1 MTISKSYW
9 RVGLII
15 FFVGVFAFLLWHALK
30 LLTASPPDPWIIGDW
45 LINYQGGIVRRG
57 FAGELFF
64 RLAQIANLSPV
75 LLVVAFQVLMYLVF
89 LINAC
94 RLAVH
99 SSFSALNA
107 AIIFSPAFILFPA
120 LDPLGAFR
128 KEIIIFALYSM
139 VCWRLASSKTVSG
152 RMLALIGA
160 ASVLIVLS
168 HEMLV
173 IFLPYLIYPFILYEG
188 GVGTKTKQVAL
199 ALLPAFTA
207 AIFLIAFNKPD
218 AQVVDA
224 VCRSLQAYAPED
236 CISAGETMGA
246 ISFLQ
251 QDVAAAHEFVLNSTS
266 TDAVVAQFLVA
277 ILSFLPVSLTLL
289 IKRRAVDPNKNA
301 QFWLTIGIFAAIL
314 GSLPLLWVMA
324 DYGRIIYLH
333 TVFLSMLALMMTQ
346 DRGNTA
352 LQLDRNQV
360 IAWVAAF
367 AFVINWRLYHWKTSL
382 GYSFPLLKIM
392 YEILFKG

>member
-9 RVGLII
+9 RVGLIV
-15 FFVGVFAFLLWHALK
+15 FFVGVFAFLLWHALE

-64 RLAQIANLSPV
+64 RLAQLASISPV
-75 LLVVAFQVLMYLVF
+75 LLVVAFQILMYLVF

-94 RLAVH
+94 RLAAH

-107 AIIFSPAFILFPA
+107 AIIFSPAFILFPV

-139 VCWRLASSKTVSG
+139 VCWRLASSKTISG
-152 RMLALIGA
+152 RMLTFIGL

-168 HEMLV
+168 HEMLA
-173 IFLPYLIYPFILYEG
+173 IFLPYLICPFILYEQR
-188 GVGTKTKQVAL
+188 VGAKTKQAAL
-199 ALLPAFTA
+199 ALLPAFA
-207 AIFLIAFNKPD
+207 VAIVLIAFNKPD
-218 AQVVDA
+218 AQVVDSI
-224 VCRSLQAYAPED
+224 CRSLQAYAPED
-236 CISAGETMGA
+236 CTSTSETIGA

-251 QDVAAAHEFVLNSTS
+251 QDVVAAHEFVLKSTS
-266 TDAVVAQFLVA
+266 ADAVVTQLLVA
-277 ILSFLPVSLTLL
+277 ILSFLPVSLTIL
-289 IKRRAVDPNKNA
+289 IMRKAAVPNKNA
-301 QFWLTIGIFAAIL
+301 QLWLTIGIFAVIF

-324 DYGRIIYLH
+324 DYGRIIYIH

-346 DRGNTA
+346 DRNNTA
-352 LQLDRNQV
+352 LSLDTNRIV
-360 IAWVAAF
+360 AWALSFV
-367 AFVINWRLYHWKTSL
+367 FVINWRLYHWKTSL
-382 GYSFPLLKIM
+382 GYSFPILKIM
-392 YEILFKG
+392 YEIMFKG